1 MLVVLVLSKKCS
13 YLIVRPDILP
23 VNAQLDQATDKLVI
37 FSSIRNLDKIYRIHL
52 CTYSAGN
59 NNWPSL
65 SIFINSTIFVTSHSL
80 IGLDLSNVVASMGR
94 WTPTLLFCEIR

>member
-37 FSSIRNLDKIYRIHL
+37 FSSIRNLDKIYRIYTCVRTL
-52 CTYSAGN
+52 QATTTGPRY
-59 NNWPSL
+59 P
-65 SIFINSTIFVTSHSL
+65 FSL
-80 IGLDLSNVVASMGR
+80 IQRFS
-94 WTPTLLFCEIR
+94 